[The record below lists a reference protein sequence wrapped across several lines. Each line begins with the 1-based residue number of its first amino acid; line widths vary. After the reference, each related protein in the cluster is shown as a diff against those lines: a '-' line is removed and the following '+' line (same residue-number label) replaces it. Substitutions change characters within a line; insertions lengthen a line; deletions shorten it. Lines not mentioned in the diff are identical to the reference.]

1 LERSNDQQF
10 LMDGYRRYARSGL
23 AAGRRRVPLK
33 AAKKFLMENTTAL
46 KSFAEYVAPGE
57 LSSLDELEHGQGA
70 IVRQGLMKVAAGDCP
85 CHGSMSDI
93 DGAPINAPAVGPLG
107 KIQH

>member
-1 LERSNDQQF
+1 
-10 LMDGYRRYARSGL
+10 MDGYRRYARSGL

-57 LSSLDELEHGQGA
+57 LSSLDELEHGQGCD
-70 IVRQGLMKVAAGDCP
+70 RAAGSYEGRSRGLSVPRFDVRYRWRA
-85 CHGSMSDI
+85 D
-93 DGAPINAPAVGPLG
+93 
-107 KIQH
+107 